1 MNLVFDIGNTRTKVA
16 LFAQGEMVDL
26 WNRANADY
34 AQAELEAYVA
44 TLCRHYEV
52 EGAIASV
59 VGAMPEWKAL
69 LPESLLGRL
78 HILGKA
84 TTLPFKVDYETP
96 DTLGADRLAL
106 VAGALNHQ
114 PQGNVLVVDAGTC
127 ITFDFI
133 DSRNTYLGGAIMA
146 GLRLQLGAMHNHTA
160 KLPMLESAMAES
172 LPLLGR
178 STRGCMYSGSIRTT
192 AFAIE
197 GYYTSLA
204 KDQAQ
209 APVLILTGGDAETLS
224 QYITIPHQT
233 HKYLLLEGLANI
245 EQNLNR

>member
-34 AQAELEAYVA
+34 ALAELEAYVA

-59 VGAMPEWKAL
+59 VGEMPEWKTI
-69 LPESLLGRL
+69 LPESLCGKL
-78 HILGKA
+78 HLLDK
-84 TTLPFKVDYETP
+84 TTPLPFKVDYDTP

-106 VAGALNHQ
+106 VSGALNHC
-114 PQGNVLVVDAGTC
+114 PQGNCLVVDAGTC

-133 DSRNTYLGGAIMA
+133 DSQNTYRGGAIMA
-146 GLRLQLGAMHNHTA
+146 GLKLQLGAMHNHTA
-160 KLPMLESAMAES
+160 KLPLLESKALETI
-172 LPLLGR
+172 PLLGK
-178 STRGCMYSGSIRTT
+178 STRGCMLSGSIRTT
-192 AFAIE
+192 ALAIE
-197 GYYTSLA
+197 GYYAALA
-204 KDQAQ
+204 KEQASDL
-209 APVLILTGGDAETLS
+209 ALILTGGDAETLS
-224 QYITIPHQT
+224 QYLSIPHQ
-233 HKYLLLEGLANI
+233 KSSYLLLEGLDNI